1 MTTNTRLRALVE
13 LADTGS
19 VHAAADRL
27 VVSESAISAAVSG
40 LSAEVGVALIDRHGR
55 GVRLTPAG
63 QRYVEVDLPVAVFK
77 QRHGEFDR
85 QVGGIGAVVAGPR
98 VKWSI
103 RNLFSA
109 LSCFWLMS

>member
-63 QRYVEVDLPVAVFK
+63 QRYVSTPAAFWVA
-77 QRHGEFDR
+77 RR
-85 QVGGIGAVVAGPR
+85 SVAGRTWRGRPGKR
-98 VKWSI
+98 IHQIGRRDHSG
-103 RNLFSA
+103 
-109 LSCFWLMS
+109 